1 MKKCLSLF
9 LALAMVLSL
18 GITAFAGNAAASV
31 LRLTGDAAAQVVE
44 PQNGESLS
52 ADSSTL
58 LRLNV
63 LQDPVAEEYA
73 VTLNGTPLTAD
84 HSTSQYHFYS
94 LPAALTST
102 AAVTNLSVNSESTSA
117 PTITVTVGGVSKT
130 VTLPADGSTT
140 ASTSAATQ
148 VTVELD
154 NTGTDAMER
163 IYFSEANGVT
173 YGTGISSSKIFG
185 ELVRLDAGYTGNNL
199 YFYKDPKGQTRT
211 VYAAWSDGGTTRY
224 YKITVNRGAQS
235 GLALG
240 PNGSGYK
247 EETPGGLSSL
257 DQTAWL
263 LNGMVRFGTMMVYDG
278 LKLYADGKAS
288 GSNIIPAWDEL
299 TAENNGLY
307 YTKANGSSV
316 NAYFARP
323 GFYWLPVSTQSGE
336 DSVDGFLP
344 IEARWNNYSGTKA
357 YLTYAEGVK
366 NDVSGLPEAAANMFD
381 TAYNAVKTMN
391 DANNLGKFLYLN
403 DDGSY
408 PTELTKTSGISAR
421 TYFGAPLY
429 GVYLVEEE
437 LETLLDLTDIFTTW
451 STNAEL
457 AGQQFE
463 AYQRILN
470 MNGGIHSIM
479 QVSSTG
485 DRDLYQTIR
494 QAKWDLIHTSDLA
507 GVNTVLTSLGLE
519 SIEPVVLLGDI
530 NGDGEIDLRD
540 AALLIRHCNEAVAL
554 TEVQCKAAD
563 LNGDGKVDIKDAGLI
578 IRYCNEAITEFPA
591 KKS

>member
-52 ADSSTL
+52 TDSSTL

-163 IYFSEANGVT
+163 IYFSEADGVT
-173 YGTGISSSKIFG
+173 YGTGISSSKIYG
-185 ELVRLDAGYTGNNL
+185 ELVKLDAGYTGNDL
-199 YFYKDPKGQTRT
+199 YFYKDPGVQTKI

-247 EETPGGLSSL
+247 EDAPGGLSSL

-307 YTKANGSSV
+307 YTKADGSSV

-344 IEARWNNYSGTKA
+344 IEARWNNYSGTNA

-391 DANNLGKFLYLN
+391 DPNNFGKSLYLN

-408 PTELTKTSGISAR
+408 PTELTKTSGINAR
-421 TYFGAPLY
+421 TYFGAKLY
-429 GVYLVEEE
+429 GVYLVEKE

-530 NGDGEIDLRD
+530 NGDGGIDLRD